1 MFSDLNA
8 PHSGTPNLHKR
19 LKPVLEFRPSELLL
33 PRQLDGRDM
42 DDDEAYMLNAHRQ
55 VNGMPT
61 FAQLLRH
68 PQMFGVLNEYVVRLC
83 PAAEGRGG
91 GLQVPSVAHWSLGAC
106 RRGSHR
112 TGAQAP
118 REQGRG

>member
-8 PHSGTPNLHKR
+8 PHSGTPRLHKR

-33 PRQLDGRDM
+33 PRQLDNQGDV
-42 DDDEAYMLNAHRQ
+42 DEEAAFMLNAHRQ

-68 PQMFGVLNEYVVRLC
+68 PQMFSVLVEYVVRGDVI
-83 PAAEGRGG
+83 A
-91 GLQVPSVAHWSLGAC
+91 
-106 RRGSHR
+106 
-112 TGAQAP
+112 
-118 REQGRG
+118 